1 MKNTTLRSPTLAR
14 FAPALAAA
22 ALVLAAPLAWA
33 QAAAKNAVES
43 VTFSSIQG
51 GKILVKVGL
60 KEALGAAPQGFAVS
74 NPPRIAIDLPETV
87 NGTGRNQIEAGEG
100 DLRSISLVQTA
111 NRTRLVMNLTRTLP
125 YTQAI
130 DGNQLVVT
138 IDGSQAAPGATASA
152 TTAAAPAVFAEA
164 TPATSGVRYNVRD
177 VDFRRGNAGEGR
189 VIVDLSSPNMGID
202 IRTQGRQLVVDFINA
217 SVPRNLVRR
226 MDVGDFGTPV
236 RFVDTF
242 EQGGNGRLVIEPRGL
257 WEYSAYQTDTQF
269 IVEVKP
275 VKEDPNKLVQSSTP
289 GYAGEKLSL
298 NFQNVEVRA
307 VLQVIADFTGLNI
320 ITSDTVGGNLTLR
333 LKDVPW
339 DQALDIIL
347 QAKGLSKRK
356 NGNVVLIAPTD
367 ELAAKEKLALEAQA
381 AVGDLEPVR
390 TESFAL
396 SYAKAE
402 DLKKLLTDKDQ
413 RILSKRGSASTDER
427 TNTLFIQDSGARL
440 EEARRLVQQ
449 LDVPVRQVLIEARIV
464 IADDKW
470 GRQLGARFGTQS
482 AFHTDNYNVG
492 MSGSLTDTTTG
503 SLAQNPQSR
512 GSASLALPYGQ
523 GGGTMGYATET
534 GLTGLIPIGAQPQQ
548 LNVNLPVTGAAGQLA
563 LSILNLGSGNLVNVE
578 LSALEADNR
587 GKVVSSPR
595 VITADKKKAVISQG
609 TEIPYLT
616 ATASGA
622 TAVVFKPAVLELS
635 VTPRITPDDRIIMD
649 LDVKK
654 DSVGQLVPS
663 SAGTIP
669 SIDTKKVSTQVL
681 VDNGDTIVLG
691 GIFEQT
697 TRTTVTKVPFLG
709 DIPVVGNLFK
719 TTQKQDDKTE
729 LLIFVT
735 PKIVKD
741 SLSVR

>member
-1 MKNTTLRSPTLAR
+1 MTTKLRYLSPARLAG
-14 FAPALAAA
+14 ALAAM
-22 ALVLAAPLAWA
+22 VLLAAAPLAWS
-33 QAAAKNAVES
+33 QAAARNAIES
-43 VTFSSIQG
+43 INFASVQG
-51 GKILVKVGL
+51 GRIIVKIGL
-60 KEALGAAPQGFAVS
+60 KESLAAVPQGFAVT

-87 NGTGRNQIEAGEG
+87 NALGRNQVEAGEG
-100 DLRSISLVQTA
+100 DLKSVSVVQTA
-111 NRTRLVMNLTRTLP
+111 NRTRVVMNLARNLT
-125 YTQAI
+125 YSQAL
-130 DGNQLVVT
+130 DGKTLVVT
-138 IDGSQAAPGATASA
+138 IDGSQAPAAGTAATAPSSVS
-152 TTAAAPAVFAEA
+152 TVFAEPVAGAA
-164 TPATSGVRYNVRD
+164 TRHNLRD
-177 VDFRRGNAGEGR
+177 IDFRRGNAGEGR
-189 VIVDLSSPNMGID
+189 VVVDLSSPNVGID
-202 IRTQGRQLVVDFINA
+202 IRVQGRQVLVDFLNTN
-217 SVPRNLVRR
+217 VPQNLVRR
-226 MDVGDFGTPV
+226 LDVGDFATPV
-236 RFVDTF
+236 RYVDTF
-242 EQGGNGRLVIEPRGL
+242 EQGGNARMVIEPRGI

-275 VKEDPNKLVQSSTP
+275 VKEDPNRLVQSATP

-367 ELAAKEKLALEAQA
+367 ELAAKEKLALEANA
-381 AVGDLEPVR
+381 AISDLEPVR

-402 DLKKLLTDKDQ
+402 DLKKLLSDKDQ
-413 RILSKRGSASTDER
+413 KILSKRGSATVDER
-427 TNTLFIQDSGARL
+427 TNTLFVQDTGGRL
-440 EEARRLVQQ
+440 EEARRLILQ

-482 AFHTDNYNVG
+482 AFNQNNYNVG
-492 MSGSLTDTTTG
+492 VSGTGFDTTSPLTN
-503 SLAQNPQSR
+503 NPVSR
-512 GSASLALPYGQ
+512 GSASLASPFTFVPPGPDRFLSTLPS
-523 GGGTMGYATET
+523 
-534 GLTGLIPIGAQPQQ
+534 GAQPEQ
-548 LNVNLPVTGAAGQLA
+548 LNVNLPVVGAAGQLA
-563 LSILNLGSGNLVNVE
+563 LTILNLGSGNLVNIE

-616 ATASGA
+616 AAASGA
-622 TAVVFKPAVLELS
+622 TTVTFKPAVLELA

-649 LDVKK
+649 LEVKK
-654 DSVGQLVPS
+654 DSVGQIF
-663 SAGTIP
+663 AGIP
-669 SIDTKKVSTQVL
+669 SVDTKKVNTQVL

-697 TRTTVTKVPFLG
+697 TRTTVDKVPVLG
-709 DIPVVGNLFK
+709 DIPVVGAIFK
-719 TTQKQDDKTE
+719 RTVRQDDKTE

-741 SLSVR
+741 TLTIR

>member
-1 MKNTTLRSPTLAR
+1 VTTTLRIATSGIGT
-14 FAPALAAA
+14 ALAAIVLA
-22 ALVLAAPLAWA
+22 LAAPLAWA
-33 QAAAKNAVES
+33 QGAAKNAVES
-43 VTFSSIQG
+43 VSFSSVQG
-51 GKILVKVGL
+51 GKIMVKIGL
-60 KEALGAAPQGFAVS
+60 KEPLAASPQGFTVT
-74 NPPRIAIDLPETV
+74 NPPRIAIDLPDTV
-87 NGTGRNQIEAGEG
+87 NATGRTQIEAGEG
-100 DLRSISLVQTA
+100 DLRSVSLVQTA
-111 NRTRLVMNLTRTLP
+111 NRTRLVMNLTRTLT
-125 YTQAI
+125 YTQSL
-130 DGNQLVVT
+130 DGRQLVVT
-138 IDGSQAAPGATASA
+138 IDGSQVASA
-152 TTAAAPAVFAEA
+152 GGTVATSPSGAPAVFAEA
-164 TPATSGVRYNVRD
+164 GPTSTQRYNLRD
-177 VDFRRGNAGEGR
+177 VDFRRGNNAEGR
-189 VIVDLSSPNMGID
+189 VVVDLSSPSIGID
-202 IRTQGRQLVVDFINA
+202 IRQQGRQLIIDYINTD
-217 SVPRNLVRR
+217 VPRNLVRR
-226 MDVGDFGTPV
+226 LDVGDFGTPV

-242 EQGGNGRLVIEPRGL
+242 DQAGNARMVIEPRGL

-275 VKEDPNKLVQSSTP
+275 VKEDPNRLVQSSTP

-367 ELAAKEKLALEAQA
+367 ELAAKEKLALEANA
-381 AVGDLEPVR
+381 AISDLEPVR

-396 SYAKAE
+396 SYARAE
-402 DLKKLLTDKDQ
+402 DLKKLLSDKDQ
-413 RILSKRGSASTDER
+413 RILSKRGSASIDER
-427 TNTLFIQDSGARL
+427 TNTIFVQDSGGRL
-440 EEARRLVQQ
+440 EEVRRLITQ

-482 AFHTDNYNVG
+482 AFNSGNYNLGV
-492 MSGSLTDTTTG
+492 SGSNVDTVAPLG
-503 SLAQNPQSR
+503 NNPVSR
-512 GSASLALPYGQ
+512 GSSSLTYRAGNPQDLFSVPPSV
-523 GGGTMGYATET
+523 GT
-534 GLTGLIPIGAQPQQ
+534 IPIGAQPDQ
-548 LNVNLPVTGAAGQLA
+548 LNVNLPVIGAAGQLA
-563 LSILNLGSGNLVNVE
+563 LSILNLGSGNLVNIE

-616 ATASGA
+616 AAASGA
-622 TAVVFKPAVLELS
+622 TTVAFKPAVLELA

-649 LDVKK
+649 LEVKK
-654 DSVGQLVPS
+654 DSVGVIFS
-663 SAGTIP
+663 GIP
-669 SIDTKKVSTQVL
+669 SVDTKKVTTQVL

-697 TRTTVTKVPFLG
+697 TRTTVDKVPFLG
-709 DIPVVGNLFK
+709 DVPFVGQLFRR
-719 TTQKQDDKTE
+719 TVKQDDKTE

-741 SLSVR
+741 ALTIR

>member
-1 MKNTTLRSPTLAR
+1 VTTTIRIATSGKLGA
-14 FAPALAAA
+14 ALAAL

-33 QAAAKNAVES
+33 QAGAKNAVES
-43 VTFSSIQG
+43 INFSQVQG
-51 GKILVKVGL
+51 GKIIVKIAM
-60 KEALGAAPQGFAVS
+60 KEPLAAPPQGFAVT
-74 NPPRIAIDLPETV
+74 NPPRIAIDLPDTV
-87 NGTGRNQIEAGEG
+87 NATGRSQIEAGEG
-100 DLRSISLVQTA
+100 ELKSVSIVPTA
-111 NRTRLVMNLTRTLP
+111 TRTRLVLNLARNLT
-125 YTQAI
+125 YTQAV
-130 DGNQLVVT
+130 DGKLLVIT
-138 IDGSQAAPGATASA
+138 IDGSQAPT
-152 TTAAAPAVFAEA
+152 TTAAVQTSPSSAPAMFAEA
-164 TPATSGVRYNVRD
+164 PAGANVRYNLRD
-177 VDFRRGNAGEGR
+177 VDFRRGQSSEGR
-189 VIVDLSSPNMGID
+189 VVVDLSSANIGID
-202 IRTQGRQLVVDFINA
+202 IRQQGRQVVVDFINTN
-217 SVPRNLVRR
+217 VPRNLVRR
-226 MDVGDFGTPV
+226 LDVGDFGTPV

-242 EQGGNGRLVIEPRGL
+242 EQGGSARMVIEPRGI

-269 IVEVKP
+269 ILEVKP
-275 VKEDPNKLVQSSTP
+275 VKEDPNRLVQSSTP

-367 ELAAKEKLALEAQA
+367 ELAAKEKLALEAQN
-381 AVGDLEPVR
+381 AVSDLEPVR

-396 SYAKAE
+396 SYAKAG
-402 DLKKLLTDKDQ
+402 DLKALLSDKDQ
-413 RILSKRGSASTDER
+413 RILSKRGSATVDER
-427 TNTLFIQDSGARL
+427 TNTLFIQDTGGRL
-440 EEARRLVQQ
+440 EEARRLVLQ

-482 AFHTDNYNVG
+482 AFNSNQYNFGV
-492 MSGSLTDTTTG
+492 SGTALDTV
-503 SLAQNPQSR
+503 NPLSNNPASR
-512 GSASLALPYGQ
+512 GSASLVYP
-523 GGGTMGYATET
+523 GGNPSLLFAVPPGVGTIAV
-534 GLTGLIPIGAQPQQ
+534 GAQPEQ
-548 LNVNLPVTGAAGQLA
+548 LNVNLPVVGAAGSIA
-563 LSILNLGSGNLVNVE
+563 LSILNLGSGNLVNFE

-595 VITADKKKAVISQG
+595 VITADKKKAIISQG

-616 ATASGA
+616 AAASGA
-622 TAVVFKPAVLELS
+622 TTVAFKPAVLELA

-649 LDVKK
+649 LEVKK
-654 DSVGQLVPS
+654 DSVGVIFS
-663 SAGTIP
+663 GIP
-669 SIDTKKVSTQVL
+669 SIDTKKVTTQVL

-697 TRTTVTKVPFLG
+697 TRTTVDKVPFLG
-709 DIPVVGNLFK
+709 DVPFLGAVFRRTI
-719 TTQKQDDKTE
+719 KQDDKTE

-741 SLSVR
+741 TLTVR

>member
-1 MKNTTLRSPTLAR
+1 VTNTLRIPTSGKLGA
-14 FAPALAAA
+14 ALGAVILALAAP
-22 ALVLAAPLAWA
+22 VAWA
-33 QAAAKNAVES
+33 QAAKNAVES
-43 VTFSSIQG
+43 IDFSSVQG
-51 GKILVKVGL
+51 GKIIVRIGL
-60 KEALGAAPQGFAVS
+60 KEPLAATPQGFAVT

-87 NGTGRNQIEAGEG
+87 NGLNRNQIEAGEG
-100 DLRSISLVQTA
+100 DLRSVSVVQTA
-111 NRTRLVMNLTRTLP
+111 TRTRLVMNLARNLT

-130 DGNQLVVT
+130 DGRQLVVT
-138 IDGSQAAPGATASA
+138 IDGSQAPSSLGSVPTSPGGSA
-152 TTAAAPAVFAEA
+152 TTVFAEA
-164 TPATSGVRYNVRD
+164 SVPGTVRYNVRD
-177 VDFRRGNAGEGR
+177 VDFRRGNAGEAR
-189 VIVDLSSPNMGID
+189 VAVDLSSPNIGID
-202 IRTQGRQLVVDFINA
+202 IRQQGRQLVIDFINT
-217 SVPRNLVRR
+217 SVPRNLIRR
-226 MDVGDFGTPV
+226 LDVGDFGTPV

-242 EQGGNGRLVIEPRGL
+242 EQSGSARMVLEPRGI

-275 VKEDPNKLVQSSTP
+275 VKEDPNRLVQSSTP

-367 ELAAKEKLALEAQA
+367 ELAAKEKLALEALA
-381 AVGDLEPVR
+381 AVSDLEPVR
-390 TESFAL
+390 TESFSL

-402 DLKKLLTDKDQ
+402 DLRKLLSDKDQ
-413 RILSKRGSASTDER
+413 KILSKRGAVTIDER
-427 TNTLFIQDSGARL
+427 TNTIFVQDTGGRL
-440 EEARRLVQQ
+440 EEARRLILQ

-470 GRQLGARFGTQS
+470 GKQLGARFGTQS
-482 AFHTDNYNVG
+482 AFNTNNYNLGV
-492 MSGSLTDTTTG
+492 SGTLTDTQ
-503 SLAQNPQSR
+503 SALANNPVSR
-512 GSASLALPYGQ
+512 GSSSLTFPGL
-523 GGGTMGYATET
+523 GGSAAGFSQNTN
-534 GLTGLIPIGAQPQQ
+534 LTGLVPIGAAPEQ
-548 LNVNLPVTGAAGQLA
+548 LNINLPVIGAAGQLA
-563 LSILNLGSGNLVNVE
+563 LSILNLGSGNLVNIE

-616 ATASGA
+616 AAASGA
-622 TAVVFKPAVLELS
+622 TTVVFRPAVLELS

-654 DSVGQLVPS
+654 DSVGALINSAAGPVP
-663 SAGTIP
+663 T
-669 SIDTKKVSTQVL
+669 IDTKKVSTQVL

-697 TRTTVTKVPFLG
+697 TRTTVDKVPLLG
-709 DIPVVGNLFK
+709 DIPFLGNLFK
-719 TTQKQDDKTE
+719 RTSKQDDKTE

-735 PKIVKD
+735 PKIVKET
-741 SLSVR
+741 LSVR

>member
-1 MKNTTLRSPTLAR
+1 MITTLRIPT
-14 FAPALAAA
+14 PNIGAAFA
-22 ALVLAAPLAWA
+22 ALVLALATPLAWA
-33 QAAAKNAVES
+33 QGAKNAVES
-43 VTFSSIQG
+43 INFSTVQG
-51 GKILVKVGL
+51 GKIQVKVGL
-60 KEALGAAPQGFAVS
+60 KEPLASSPQGFAVT
-74 NPPRIAIDLPETV
+74 NPPRIAIDLPDTV
-87 NGTGRNQIEAGEG
+87 NATGRTQIEAGEG
-100 DLRSISLVQTA
+100 DLRSVSLVQTA
-111 NRTRLVMNLTRTLP
+111 SRTRLVMNLARNLT
-125 YTQAI
+125 YTQAM
-130 DGNQLVVT
+130 DGRTLLVT
-138 IDGSQAAPGATASA
+138 IDASQAPISSGAAATAPS
-152 TTAAAPAVFAEA
+152 AAPTVFAEA
-164 TPATSGVRYNVRD
+164 APGSGQRFNLRD
-177 VDFRRGNAGEGR
+177 VDFRRGNSGEGR
-189 VIVDLSSPNMGID
+189 VVVDLSSPNIGID
-202 IRTQGRQLVVDFINA
+202 IRMQGRQLLVDYLNTN
-217 SVPRNLVRR
+217 VPRNLVRR
-226 MDVGDFGTPV
+226 LDVGDFGTPV

-242 EQGGNGRLVIEPRGL
+242 EQGGNTRMVIEPRGI

-269 IVEVKP
+269 IIEVKP
-275 VKEDPNKLVQSSTP
+275 VKEDPNRLVQSATP

-381 AVGDLEPVR
+381 AVSDLEPVR
-390 TESFAL
+390 TESFTL

-402 DLKKLLTDKDQ
+402 DLRKLLSDKDQ
-413 RILSKRGSASTDER
+413 RILSKRGSATIDER
-427 TNTLFIQDSGARL
+427 TNTIFVQDSGGRL
-440 EEARRLVQQ
+440 EEVRRLITQ

-482 AFHTDNYNVG
+482 AFSSNNYNFGV
-492 MSGSLTDTTTG
+492 SGSAMDTV
-503 SLAQNPQSR
+503 SPLANNPTSR
-512 GSASLALPYGQ
+512 GSSSLTYNQGQ
-523 GGGTMGYATET
+523 PGQIFFPSNQLTAIGT
-534 GLTGLIPIGAQPQQ
+534 IPIGAQPEQ
-548 LNVNLPVTGAAGQLA
+548 LNVNLPVIGAAGQLA

-578 LSALEADNR
+578 ISALEADNR

-609 TEIPYLT
+609 TEIPYQT
-616 ATASGA
+616 AAASGA
-622 TAVVFKPAVLELS
+622 TTISFKPAVLELS

-649 LDVKK
+649 LEVKK
-654 DSVGQLVPS
+654 DSVGQVF
-663 SAGTIP
+663 AGIP
-669 SIDTKKVSTQVL
+669 SIDTKKVNTQVL

-697 TRTTVTKVPFLG
+697 TRTTVDKVPFLG
-709 DIPVVGNLFK
+709 DMPFIGAMFRRTV
-719 TTQKQDDKTE
+719 KQDDKTE

-741 SLSVR
+741 ALMIR

>member
-1 MKNTTLRSPTLAR
+1 MTTTLRIPIRGWLGT
-14 FAPALAAA
+14 ALA
-22 ALVLAAPLAWA
+22 ALVLALAAPIAWA
-33 QAAAKNAVES
+33 QGAAKNAVES
-43 VTFSSIQG
+43 IDFSSVQG
-51 GKILVKVGL
+51 GKVIVKIGL
-60 KEALGAAPQGFAVS
+60 RQPLATAPQAFAVT
-74 NPPRIAIDLPETV
+74 NPPRVAIDLPDTV
-87 NGTGRNQIEAGEG
+87 NALNRTQVEAGEG
-100 DLRSISLVQTA
+100 DLRNVSVVQTA
-111 NRTRLVMNLTRTLP
+111 NRTRLVLNLNRNMTF
-125 YTQAI
+125 TQAV
-130 DGNQLVVT
+130 DGKQLVIT
-138 IDGSQAAPGATASA
+138 LAGTAGAAG
-152 TTAAAPAVFAEA
+152 AAAANAPSSPTVFAEA
-164 TPATSGVRYNVRD
+164 TPGSGVRYNVRD
-177 VDFRRGNAGEGR
+177 VDFRRGNMGEGR
-189 VIVDLSSPNMGID
+189 IVVDLSSPNVGID
-202 IRTQGRQLVVDFINA
+202 IRQQGRQVLVDFINTD
-217 SVPRNLVRR
+217 VPPNLVRR
-226 MDVGDFGTPV
+226 LDVADFATPV

-242 EQGGNGRLVIEPRGL
+242 EQGGNARMVIEPRGL

-269 IVEVKP
+269 ILEVKP
-275 VKEDPNKLVQSSTP
+275 VKEDPNRLVQSATP

-356 NGNVVLIAPTD
+356 NGNVILIAPTD

-381 AVGDLEPVR
+381 AVSDLEPVR

-402 DLKKLLTDKDQ
+402 DLQKLLTNKDQ
-413 RILSKRGSASTDER
+413 KILSKRGTATIDER
-427 TNTLFIQDSGARL
+427 TNTLFVQDTGGRL
-440 EEARRLVQQ
+440 EEARRLIQQ

-470 GRQLGARFGTQS
+470 GRQLGVRFGTQS
-482 AFHTDNYNVG
+482 AFNTNNYNLGV
-492 MSGSLTDTTTG
+492 SGTLTDSIAPVG
-503 SLAQNPQSR
+503 GNPASR
-512 GSASLALPYGQ
+512 GSAALASSLNAAQ
-523 GGGTMGYATET
+523 GGFSNTTA
-534 GLTGLIPIGAQPQQ
+534 GLVPNGAQPEQ
-548 LNVNLPVTGAAGQLA
+548 LNVNLPVVGAAGQLA

-616 ATASGA
+616 AAASGA
-622 TAVVFKPAVLELS
+622 TTVAFKPAVLQLS

-649 LDVKK
+649 LDVRK
-654 DSVGQLVPS
+654 DSVG
-663 SAGTIP
+663 AIIGTGQGAIP
-669 SIDTKKVSTQVL
+669 SIDTKQVQTQVL

-691 GIFEQT
+691 GIYEQT
-697 TRTTVTKVPFLG
+697 TQTTVNKVPFLG
-709 DIPVVGNLFK
+709 DLPLVGTLFRNV
-719 TTQKQDDKTE
+719 QKQDDKTE

-741 SLSVR
+741 ALTVR

>member
-1 MKNTTLRSPTLAR
+1 VKNTLRIPTQGRLGV
-14 FAPALAAA
+14 ALAACI
-22 ALVLAAPLAWA
+22 LVLAAPVAWA
-33 QAAAKNAVES
+33 QAAKNAVES
-43 VTFSSIQG
+43 VTFSQIQG
-51 GKILVKVGL
+51 GKILVKIGL
-60 KEALGAAPQGFAVS
+60 KEPLAAPPQGFAVT
-74 NPPRIAIDLPETV
+74 NPPRIAIDLPDTA
-87 NGTGRNQIEAGEG
+87 NLTGRSQIEAGEG
-100 DLRSISLVQTA
+100 DLRSVSLVQTA
-111 NRTRLVMNLTRTLP
+111 SRTRLVMNLTRNLT
-125 YTQAI
+125 YTQAL
-130 DGNQLVVT
+130 DGRQLVVT
-138 IDGSQAAPGATASA
+138 IDGSQAPVGGGAVAVAPTGAPSL
-152 TTAAAPAVFAEA
+152 FAEA
-164 TPATSGVRYNVRD
+164 PLGTAARFNLRD
-177 VDFRRGNAGEGR
+177 VDFRRGNMGEGR
-189 VIVDLSSPNMGID
+189 VVVDLSSANIGID
-202 IRTQGRQLVVDFINA
+202 IRQQGRQVVVDFINTNA
-217 SVPRNLVRR
+217 PRSLVRR

-236 RFVDTF
+236 RFVDIF
-242 EQGGNGRLVIEPRGL
+242 DQGGNARMVIEPRGI

-269 IVEVKP
+269 ILEVKP
-275 VKEDPNKLVQSSTP
+275 VKEDPNKMVQSASP

-367 ELAAKEKLALEAQA
+367 ELAAKEKLALEAQN
-381 AVGDLEPVR
+381 AVSDLEPVR

-396 SYAKAE
+396 SYARAV
-402 DLKKLLTDKDQ
+402 DLQALLSSKDQ
-413 RILSKRGSASTDER
+413 RILSKRGSASVDER
-427 TNTLFIQDSGARL
+427 TNTLFIQDTGGRL
-440 EEARRLVQQ
+440 EEARRLVLQ

-464 IADDKW
+464 IADDRW

-482 AFHTDNYNVG
+482 AFNSNSYNFGV
-492 MSGSLTDTTTG
+492 SGNLNDTVTP
-503 SLAQNPQSR
+503 LANNPLSR
-512 GSASLALPYGQ
+512 GSSGLVGPGAVGLPF
-523 GGGTMGYATET
+523 
-534 GLTGLIPIGAQPQQ
+534 GAQPEQ
-548 LNVNLPVTGAAGQLA
+548 LNVNLPALGAPALA

-616 ATASGA
+616 SSASGA
-622 TAVVFKPAVLELS
+622 TTVQFKPAVLELS

-649 LDVKK
+649 LEVKK
-654 DSVGQLVPS
+654 DAVGQVFFD
-663 SAGTIP
+663 IP
-669 SIDTKKVSTQVL
+669 SIDTKRVATQVL

-697 TRTTVTKVPFLG
+697 TRTTIEKVPFLG
-709 DIPVVGNLFK
+709 DVPYLGNLFK
-719 TTQKQDDKTE
+719 RTVKVDDKTE

-735 PKIVKD
+735 PKIVKE
-741 SLSVR
+741 SMSVR

>member
-1 MKNTTLRSPTLAR
+1 VTTTIRIATSGKLGA
-14 FAPALAAA
+14 ALAAL
-22 ALVLAAPLAWA
+22 ALALAAPLAWA
-33 QAAAKNAVES
+33 QGSAKNAVES
-43 VTFSSIQG
+43 INFSQVQG
-51 GKILVKVGL
+51 GKIIVKVGM
-60 KEALGAAPQGFAVS
+60 KEPLASPPQGFAVT
-74 NPPRIAIDLPETV
+74 NPPRIAVDLPDTV
-87 NGTGRNQIEAGEG
+87 NAMGRTQIEAGEG
-100 DLRSISLVQTA
+100 DLKSVSIVQTA
-111 NRTRLVMNLTRTLP
+111 NRTRLVMNLARNLT

-138 IDGSQAAPGATASA
+138 IDGSQAQTSTASVP
-152 TTAAAPAVFAEA
+152 TSPSSAPTLFAE
-164 TPATSGVRYNVRD
+164 PAAGVSVRYNLRD
-177 VDFRRGNAGEGR
+177 VDFRRGQSSEGR
-189 VIVDLSSPNMGID
+189 VVVDLSSANIGID
-202 IRTQGRQLVVDFINA
+202 IRQQGRQVVVDFLSTN
-217 SVPRNLVRR
+217 VPRNLVRR
-226 MDVGDFGTPV
+226 LDVGDFGTPV
-236 RFVDTF
+236 RYVDTF
-242 EQGGNGRLVIEPRGL
+242 EQGGNARMVIEPRGI

-269 IVEVKP
+269 ILEVKP
-275 VKEDPNKLVQSSTP
+275 VKEDPNRLVQSSTP

-367 ELAAKEKLALEAQA
+367 ELAAKEKLALEAQN
-381 AVGDLEPVR
+381 AVSDLEPVR

-396 SYAKAE
+396 SYAKAA
-402 DLKKLLTDKDQ
+402 DVKALLSDKDQ
-413 RILSKRGSASTDER
+413 RILSKRGSANVDER
-427 TNTLFIQDSGARL
+427 TNTLFIQDTSARL
-440 EEARRLVQQ
+440 EEARRLVLQ

-464 IADDKW
+464 IADDLW

-482 AFHTDNYNVG
+482 AFNTNQYNVG
-492 MSGSLTDTTTG
+492 VSGTLTDTIQALSG
-503 SLAQNPQSR
+503 NPASR
-512 GSASLALPYGQ
+512 GSSSLVYNGSGANL
-523 GGGTMGYATET
+523 
-534 GLTGLIPIGAQPQQ
+534 PIGAQPEQ
-548 LNVNLPVTGAAGQLA
+548 LNVNLPVVGAAGSLG
-563 LSILNLGSGNLVNVE
+563 LSILNLGSGNLVNIE
-578 LSALEADNR
+578 LSALESDNR

-616 ATASGA
+616 AAASGA
-622 TAVVFKPAVLELS
+622 TTVAFKPAVLELS
-635 VTPRITPDDRIIMD
+635 VTPRITPDDKIIMD

-654 DSVGQLVPS
+654 DSVGSLVNSGVGPVP
-663 SAGTIP
+663 T
-669 SIDTKKVSTQVL
+669 IDTKKVSTQVL

-697 TRTTVTKVPFLG
+697 TRTTVNKVPFLG
-709 DIPVVGNLFK
+709 DIPFLGTLFRNTAK
-719 TTQKQDDKTE
+719 TDDKTE

-741 SLSVR
+741 TLTIR

>member
-1 MKNTTLRSPTLAR
+1 VTTKLRIRIPGLVAG
-14 FAPALAAA
+14 ALGALVMALAAPA
-22 ALVLAAPLAWA
+22 AWA
-33 QAAAKNAVES
+33 QAARNSIES
-43 VTFSSIQG
+43 IDFASVQG
-51 GKILVKVGL
+51 GKIVVKVGL
-60 KEALGAAPQGFAVS
+60 KEALAAPPQGFAVS
-74 NPPRIAIDLPETV
+74 NPPRIAIDLPDTA
-87 NGTGRNQIEAGEG
+87 NGLNRNQIDAAEG
-100 DLRSISLVQTA
+100 DLRSVSIVQTA
-111 NRTRLVMNLTRTLP
+111 NRTRLVMNLARNVA

-130 DGNQLVVT
+130 EGRQLIVTLDGGQPIGGGTVAT
-138 IDGSQAAPGATASA
+138 APGGAVATFAEPTAS
-152 TTAAAPAVFAEA
+152 
-164 TPATSGVRYNVRD
+164 SSVRYNLRD
-177 VDFRRGNAGEGR
+177 VDFRRGNNAEGR
-189 VIVDLSSPNMGID
+189 VVVDLSSANIGID
-202 IRTQGRQLVVDFINA
+202 IRMQGRQVVVDFLNTN
-217 SVPRNLVRR
+217 VPRNLVRR
-226 MDVGDFGTPV
+226 LDVGDFGTPV

-242 EQGGNGRLVIEPRGL
+242 EQGGNARMVIDPRGL

-269 IVEVKP
+269 ILEVKP
-275 VKEDPNKLVQSSTP
+275 VREDPNKLVQSSTP
-289 GYAGEKLSL
+289 GYSGEKLSL

-381 AVGDLEPVR
+381 AVSDLEPLR
-390 TESFAL
+390 TESFPL
-396 SYAKAE
+396 SYARAA
-402 DLKKLLTDKDQ
+402 DLKTLLSDKDQ
-413 RILSKRGSASTDER
+413 RILSKRGSATIDER
-427 TNTLFIQDSGARL
+427 TNTLFIQDTGSRL
-440 EEARRLVQQ
+440 EEARRLIQQ
-449 LDVPVRQVLIEARIV
+449 LDIPVRQVLIEARIV

-482 AFHTDNYNVG
+482 AFNTSNYNLGV
-492 MSGSLTDTTTG
+492 SGSLTDTVTPL
-503 SLAQNPQSR
+503 SNNPISR
-512 GSASLALPYGQ
+512 GSGSLVYSGLAP
-523 GGGTMGYATET
+523 GGAAGFANTTTATGTV
-534 GLTGLIPIGAQPQQ
+534 PIGAQPEQ
-548 LNVNLPVTGAAGQLA
+548 LNVNLPVVGAAGQLA
-563 LSILNLGSGNLVNVE
+563 LSILNLGSGNLVNIE

-616 ATASGA
+616 AAASGA
-622 TAVVFKPAVLELS
+622 TTISFKPAVLELS

-654 DSVGQLVPS
+654 DAVGQIFAGVPS
-663 SAGTIP
+663 V
-669 SIDTKKVSTQVL
+669 DTKKVSTQVL

-697 TRTTVTKVPFLG
+697 TRTTVNKVPFLG
-709 DIPVVGNLFK
+709 DLPLLGVLFSN
-719 TTQKQDDKTE
+719 TVKQDDKTE

-741 SLSVR
+741 TLTVR

>member
-1 MKNTTLRSPTLAR
+1 VTTKLRNLTPGVFGA
-14 FAPALAAA
+14 ALAAL

-33 QAAAKNAVES
+33 QAGARNAVES
-43 VTFSSIQG
+43 INFSSIQG
-51 GKILVKVGL
+51 GKIIVKVGL
-60 KEALGAAPQGFAVS
+60 KEPLAAVPQGFAVT
-74 NPPRIAIDLPETV
+74 NPPRIAIDLPDTV
-87 NGTGRNQIEAGEG
+87 NALNRTQIEAGEG
-100 DLRSISLVQTA
+100 DLKSVSIVQTA
-111 NRTRLVMNLTRTLP
+111 SRTRLVMNLTRNLT

-130 DGNQLVVT
+130 DGRQLVVT
-138 IDGSQAAPGATASA
+138 IDGSQASSSGAAVSTAPS
-152 TTAAAPAVFAEA
+152 AAPTVFAEA
-164 TPATSGVRYNVRD
+164 APGSTVRYNLRD

-189 VIVDLSSPNMGID
+189 VLVDLSSANIGID
-202 IRTQGRQLVVDFINA
+202 IRMQGRQLLIDFINTN
-217 SVPRNLVRR
+217 VPRNLVRR
-226 MDVGDFGTPV
+226 LDVGDFGTPV

-242 EQGGNGRLVIEPRGL
+242 EQGGNARMVIEPRGI

-275 VKEDPNKLVQSSTP
+275 VKEDPNKLVQSSVP

-381 AVGDLEPVR
+381 AVSDLEPVR

-413 RILSKRGSASTDER
+413 KILSKRGTASIDER
-427 TNTLFIQDSGARL
+427 TNTLFVQDTGGRL
-440 EEARRLVQQ
+440 EEARRLILQ

-482 AFHTDNYNVG
+482 AFNSNNYNFGV
-492 MSGSLTDTTTG
+492 SGNLLDT
-503 SLAQNPQSR
+503 SVNIPQNPQSR
-512 GSASLALPYGQ
+512 GSASLTYP
-523 GGGTMGYATET
+523 GGNPNIAGWSIGTSIT
-534 GLTGLIPIGAQPQQ
+534 GTVPMGAQPEQ
-548 LNVNLPVTGAAGQLA
+548 LNVNLPVVGAAGSLA
-563 LSILNLGSGNLVNVE
+563 LSILNLGSGNLVNME

-616 ATASGA
+616 ASASGA
-622 TAVVFKPAVLELS
+622 TTVAFKPAVLELA

-649 LDVKK
+649 LEVKK
-654 DSVGQLVPS
+654 DSVGQIFS
-663 SAGTIP
+663 GIP
-669 SIDTKKVSTQVL
+669 SVDTKKVSTQVL

-697 TRTTVTKVPFLG
+697 TRTTVDKVPFLG
-709 DIPVVGNLFK
+709 DVPIVGNLFK
-719 TTQKQDDKTE
+719 RTIKQDDKTE

-741 SLSVR
+741 TLLIR

>member
-1 MKNTTLRSPTLAR
+1 MTTTLRIPIPGWLWAFAALAV
-14 FAPALAAA
+14 ALAAPVA
-22 ALVLAAPLAWA
+22 SA
-33 QAAAKNAVES
+33 QSAGKNAVES
-43 VTFSSIQG
+43 IDFSSVQG
-51 GKILVKVGL
+51 GKILVKIGL
-60 KEALGAAPQGFAVS
+60 REPLQSVPQGFAVT
-74 NPPRIAIDLPETV
+74 NPPRIAIDLPDTV
-87 NGTGRNQIEAGEG
+87 NALKRTQIEAGEG
-100 DLRSISLVQTA
+100 DLRSVSVVQTPT
-111 NRTRLVMNLTRTLP
+111 RTRLVMNLSRNMT
-125 YTQAI
+125 YTEAI
-130 DGNQLVVT
+130 QGKQLVVT
-138 IDGSQAAPGATASA
+138 IDGGQVASSGG
-152 TTAAAPAVFAEA
+152 AAATSPSAGPTVFAEA
-164 TPATSGVRYNVRD
+164 TPGSAARYNLRD
-177 VDFRRGNAGEGR
+177 VDFRRGNLGEGR
-189 VIVDLSSPNMGID
+189 IVIDLSSPNIGID
-202 IRTQGRQLVVDFINA
+202 IRAQGRQLLVDFINTD
-217 SVPRNLVRR
+217 VPPNLVRR
-226 MDVGDFGTPV
+226 LDVGDFGTPV
-236 RFVDTF
+236 RYVDTF
-242 EQGGNGRLVIEPRGL
+242 EQGGNARMVIEPRGI

-269 IVEVKP
+269 ILEVKP
-275 VKEDPNKLVQSSTP
+275 VKEDPNRLVQSATP

-298 NFQNVEVRA
+298 NFQNVEVRS

-320 ITSDTVGGNLTLR
+320 ITSDSVHGNLTLR

-381 AVGDLEPVR
+381 AVSDLEPVR

-402 DLKKLLTDKDQ
+402 DLAKLLTNKDQ
-413 RILSKRGSASTDER
+413 KILSKRGTATVDER
-427 TNTLFIQDSGARL
+427 TNTLFIQDTGGRL

-482 AFHTDNYNVG
+482 AFSNNNYNYGV
-492 MSGSLTDTTTG
+492 SGSLVDTAAP
-503 SLAQNPQSR
+503 LQNNPVSR
-512 GSASLALPYGQ
+512 GSASLTYQ
-523 GGGTMGYATET
+523 GSAPGTAGFST
-534 GLTGLIPIGAQPQQ
+534 GTGASGTIPIGAQPDQ
-548 LNVNLPVTGAAGQLA
+548 LNVNLPVVGAAGQLA

-595 VITADKKKAVISQG
+595 VITADKKKAIISQG

-616 ATASGA
+616 AAASGA
-622 TAVVFKPAVLELS
+622 TTGAFKPAVLELA

-649 LDVKK
+649 LEVKK
-654 DSVGQLVPS
+654 DSVGQIFS
-663 SAGTIP
+663 GIP
-669 SIDTKKVSTQVL
+669 SVDTKKVETQVL

-697 TRTTVTKVPFLG
+697 TRTTVDKVPFLG
-709 DIPVVGNLFK
+709 DIPLVGVIFRR
-719 TTQKQDDKTE
+719 TVKQDDKTE

-741 SLSVR
+741 TLTVR

>member
-1 MKNTTLRSPTLAR
+1 MITKLRIPT
-14 FAPALAAA
+14 PNIGAAFA
-22 ALVLAAPLAWA
+22 ALVLALAAPLAWA
-33 QAAAKNAVES
+33 QGAKNAVES
-43 VTFSSIQG
+43 VNFSTVQG
-51 GKILVKVGL
+51 GKIQVKVGL
-60 KEALGAAPQGFAVS
+60 KEPLSAAPQGFAVT
-74 NPPRIAIDLPETV
+74 NPPRIAIDLPDTV
-87 NGTGRNQIEAGEG
+87 NATGRTQIEAGEG
-100 DLRSISLVQTA
+100 DLRSVSLVQTA
-111 NRTRLVMNLTRTLP
+111 SRTRLVMNLSRNLT
-125 YTQAI
+125 YTQSV
-130 DGNQLVVT
+130 DGRSLVVT
-138 IDGSQAAPGATASA
+138 IDASQAQVSTGAVATAPS
-152 TTAAAPAVFAEA
+152 AAPTVFAEA
-164 TPATSGVRYNVRD
+164 VPGSGQRFNLRD
-177 VDFRRGNAGEGR
+177 VDFRRGNSGEGR
-189 VIVDLSSPNMGID
+189 VVVDLSSPNIGID
-202 IRTQGRQLVVDFINA
+202 IRMQGRQLLVDYLNTN
-217 SVPRNLVRR
+217 VPRNLVRR
-226 MDVGDFGTPV
+226 LDVGDFGTPV

-242 EQGGNGRLVIEPRGL
+242 DQGGNARMVIEPRGI

-269 IVEVKP
+269 IIEVKP
-275 VKEDPNKLVQSSTP
+275 VKEDPNRLVQSATP

-367 ELAAKEKLALEAQA
+367 ELAAKEKLALEAAA
-381 AVGDLEPVR
+381 AVSDLEPVR

-402 DLKKLLTDKDQ
+402 DLKKLLSDKDQ
-413 RILSKRGSASTDER
+413 RILSKRGSASIDER
-427 TNTLFIQDSGARL
+427 TNTVFVQDSGGRL
-440 EEARRLVQQ
+440 EEVRRLITQ

-482 AFHTDNYNVG
+482 VFSSNQYNFGV
-492 MSGSLTDTTTG
+492 SGTALDTV
-503 SLAQNPQSR
+503 APVANNPVSR
-512 GSASLALPYGQ
+512 GSSSLTYNQ
-523 GGGTMGYATET
+523 GTPNLIYAVPPQIGT
-534 GLTGLIPIGAQPQQ
+534 IPMGAQPEQ
-548 LNVNLPVTGAAGQLA
+548 LNVNLPVVGAAGQLA

-616 ATASGA
+616 AAASGA
-622 TAVVFKPAVLELS
+622 TTVSFKPAVLELA

-649 LDVKK
+649 LEVKK
-654 DSVGQLVPS
+654 DSVGQVFS
-663 SAGTIP
+663 GIP
-669 SIDTKKVSTQVL
+669 SVDTKKVNTQVL

-697 TRTTVTKVPFLG
+697 TRTTVDKVPFLG
-709 DIPVVGNLFK
+709 DVPFVGQLFRR
-719 TTQKQDDKTE
+719 TVRQDDKTE

-741 SLSVR
+741 ALTIR

>member
-1 MKNTTLRSPTLAR
+1 VTSNFFRIRTYGALPAALT
-14 FAPALAAA
+14 ALALA
-22 ALVLAAPLAWA
+22 LAAPLAWA
-33 QAAAKNAVES
+33 QGAAKNVVES
-43 VTFSSIQG
+43 VSFSSVQG
-51 GKILVKVGL
+51 GKILVKVGM
-60 KEALGAAPQGFAVS
+60 KEPLAALPQSFAVT
-74 NPPRIAIDLPETV
+74 NPARIAIDLPDTT
-87 NGTGRNQIEAGEG
+87 NGLGKTQVEAGEG
-100 DLRSISLVQTA
+100 DLKSVSVVQTA
-111 NRTRLVMNLTRTLP
+111 NRTRLVMNLARSLS
-125 YTQAI
+125 YTAAV
-130 DGNQLVVT
+130 DGKLLVVT
-138 IDGSQAAPGATASA
+138 IDASQLPATSTPAATERPGAAAMAS
-152 TTAAAPAVFAEA
+152 VFAEA
-164 TPATSGVRYNVRD
+164 PPGAVRQNIRD

-189 VIVDLSSPNMGID
+189 VIVDLSSANTGID
-202 IRTQGRQLVVDFINA
+202 IRQQGRTILIDFINS

-226 MDVGDFGTPV
+226 LDVGDFGTPV

-242 EQGGNGRLVIEPRGL
+242 EQAGNARMVIEPRGL

-269 IVEVKP
+269 ILEVKP

-347 QAKGLSKRK
+347 QSKGLSKRK

-367 ELAAKEKLALEAQA
+367 ELAAKEKLALEANAQIS
-381 AVGDLEPVR
+381 DLEPLR

-396 SYAKAE
+396 SYAKAD
-402 DLKKLLTDKDQ
+402 DLKKLLSDKDQ
-413 RILSKRGSASTDER
+413 KILSKRGSATVDER
-427 TNTLFIQDSGARL
+427 TNTLFVQDTGMRL
-440 EEARRLVQQ
+440 EEARRLIQQ
-449 LDVPVRQVLIEARIV
+449 LDVPVRQVMIEARIV

-482 AFHTDNYNVG
+482 AFSSGNRNYGV
-492 MSGSLTDTTTG
+492 SGSLTDTV
-503 SLAQNPQSR
+503 SPLSNNPLSR
-512 GSASLALPYGQ
+512 GAANLSMPGYTQSFDRGPQGNIPAGGQ
-523 GGGTMGYATET
+523 PE
-534 GLTGLIPIGAQPQQ
+534 Q
-548 LNVNLPVTGAAGQLA
+548 LNVNLPVVGAAGSLA
-563 LSILNLGSGNLVNVE
+563 LSILNLGSGNLVNIE

-609 TEIPYLT
+609 TEIPYET
-616 ATASGA
+616 SAASGA
-622 TAVVFKPAVLELS
+622 TTIAFKPAVLELA

-649 LDVKK
+649 LEVKK
-654 DSVGQLVPS
+654 DSVGQIF
-663 SAGTIP
+663 ANIP
-669 SIDTKKVSTQVL
+669 SIDTKRVTTQVL
-681 VDNGDTIVLG
+681 CDNGDTIVLG

-697 TRTTVTKVPFLG
+697 TRTTVEKVPLLG
-709 DIPVVGNLFK
+709 DIPVVGYLFK
-719 TTQKQDDKTE
+719 KTIKQDDKTE

-741 SLSVR
+741 SLTVR